1 MLARPRICAR
11 SPDALLDTALIQR
24 GPHPAPASTEQR
36 SPPGEIGHAESEL
49 HRQSDSPHLQQQP
62 DDNDDDEAK
71 APARPV
77 APSGQRADKKN
88 TDDRQH
94 HRWSGSDIPAP
105 S

>member
-24 GPHPAPASTEQR
+24 GPYPAPASTVQR
-36 SPPGEIGHAESEL
+36 SPPGEVGHAESEL
-49 HRQSDSPHLQQQP
+49 HRQADSPHLQQQHH
-62 DDNDDDEAK
+62 DDNDDE
-71 APARPV
+71 APAHPV
-77 APSGQRADKKN
+77 APTDKKN

-94 HRWSGSDIPAP
+94 HRWSGSDIRAP